1 MPFALACT
9 VSYTR
14 SAFRISVFL
23 PSGGEHIVIYGAPW
37 VWAGGPGGGV
47 GGIAPPLNLVG
58 AGKNLAWAVGVGGGV
73 GEIVPSLVGNTSFAW
88 AGGGNGA
95 WFRH

>member
-47 GGIAPPLNLVG
+47 GEIAPPLNLVG
-58 AGKNLAWAVGVGGGV
+58 AGKNLAWAVGVGGGGWGDSSVV
-73 GEIVPSLVGNTSFAW
+73 GWKHFICLGR
-88 AGGGNGA
+88 GG
-95 WFRH
+95 